1 MNNPSI
7 GDRRYKPRLRPK
19 SGWPEL
25 TALIDVMFLVMLF
38 LFLSSSFV
46 RVSGIRVNPPR
57 VRPSSVADLEKFV
70 VTIARNSEGGRL
82 LYFNDR
88 PVTLESLKQQFNE
101 VHGRSLEC
109 NDHHSGRPGSH
120 ARTRAPEVMALA
132 EAAELA
138 SFLVTSAPDTR
149 PETRLRT
156 ILTERS

>member
-7 GDRRYKPRLRPK
+7 GDRRYEPRLRPK

-101 VHGRSLEC
+101 VHGRSRNATIIILADQGVTLEQ
-109 NDHHSGRPGSH
+109 S
-120 ARTRAPEVMALA
+120 AEVMALA

-149 PETRLRT
+149 PETVFGQY
-156 ILTERS
+156 

>member
-70 VTIARNSEGGRL
+70 ETL
-82 LYFNDR
+82 L
-88 PVTLESLKQQFNE
+88 VSALEPAQQLFI
-101 VHGRSLEC
+101 VG
-109 NDHHSGRPGSH
+109 
-120 ARTRAPEVMALA
+120 
-132 EAAELA
+132 
-138 SFLVTSAPDTR
+138 
-149 PETRLRT
+149 
-156 ILTERS
+156 